1 MLSYWEK
8 ESLLQYDYIIIGS
21 GIVGLSAAISLK
33 EKAPNSRV
41 LVLER
46 EVLPTGAS
54 TKNAGFACIGSLTE
68 ILSDLQ
74 TMPTDAVIRLV
85 QLRLSGLRLLRHRLG
100 DTTIGYREN
109 GSHELIGAREE
120 WALQELPE
128 VNRILADLFAGEA
141 AFTPVHEQLA
151 SFGFAPQHI
160 KGLIRNNFEGELHTG
175 KMMRALIDTAIL
187 KGIEIKTGCTVKSI
201 DDFHTG
207 VNVIVPNHLLKE
219 DMAFSARKVLICTN
233 AFTRGLLPGEEV
245 VPGRGQVLITAPVK
259 DLPFK
264 GIFHMEEGYY
274 YFRELDGRVLLGGGR
289 QLDFTGETSVD
300 FVFNDRIQQE
310 LETLLHSVILP
321 GRAVSIADRWTG
333 IMAFGKTRQPIVK
346 AHTKNVIMGVRMG
359 GMGVAIGSMIGEE
372 IAVMALES

>member
-33 EKAPNSRV
+33 EKAPHSRV

-68 ILSDLQ
+68 ILADLQ

-100 DTTIGYREN
+100 DATIGYREN

-120 WALQELPE
+120 WALDELSE
-128 VNRILADLFAGEA
+128 VNRMLADLFAGEP
-141 AFTPVHEQLA
+141 AFAPAHEQLA
-151 SFGFAPQHI
+151 TFGFAPPHI

-175 KMMRALIDTAIL
+175 NMMRALIDTAIL
-187 KGIEIKTGCTVKSI
+187 KGIEIKTGCTVKTI

-219 DMAFSARKVLICTN
+219 DIAFSARKVLICTN
-233 AFTRGLLPGEEV
+233 AFTSRLLPEEEV

-289 QLDFTGETSVD
+289 QLDFTGETSED
-300 FVFNDRIQQE
+300 FEFNDRIQQE

-321 GRAVSIADRWTG
+321 DRTVSIADRWTG

-372 IAVMALES
+372 IAVMALRS